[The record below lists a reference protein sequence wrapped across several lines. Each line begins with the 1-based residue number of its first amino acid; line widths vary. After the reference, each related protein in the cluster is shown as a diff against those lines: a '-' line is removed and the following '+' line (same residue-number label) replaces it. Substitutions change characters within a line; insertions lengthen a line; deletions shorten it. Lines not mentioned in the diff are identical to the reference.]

1 MNAKII
7 AIAVV
12 AIMAVAGIAA
22 VAVNMNNGNND
33 SDTVTITDSNGN
45 EVKISLPIE
54 RVCILNLHVGEYMH
68 IMGVSDKVVSADS
81 STISMANSVYGDV
94 INVGDNKKPTSEMII
109 SSTPDIVIYQPARPL
124 SDAMINSLKSNG
136 IQVVTLGCYGETMDR
151 DAEELSKLFGD
162 DAKAKLTEFF
172 SWYDAAEAKI
182 LSSAESIEKGQSFLF
197 YFASLKKYY
206 NANSEVSVTLEGFG
220 AVNALTDMG
229 IEPGSGVTSS
239 PSAEA
244 IYDYGH
250 DKGID
255 VIILR
260 SSDGKTLDAAYESF
274 IGSGGQFD
282 YNELNA
288 VKNHKVFVINTNA
301 LAGPRGVAGLAC
313 MVEALLGSSPDVSAD
328 DLMAEYNEKFGF
340 KESISP
346 CIKSFGA

>member
-1 MNAKII
+1 MNTKII

-12 AIMAVAGIAA
+12 AILAAAGIAA
-22 VAVNMNNGNND
+22 VAMNVNNGNNS
-33 SDTVTITDSNGN
+33 SDTVTINDSNGN
-45 EVKISLPIE
+45 DVKISLPIE
-54 RVCILNLHVGEYMH
+54 RVCILNLHAGEYMH

-94 INVGDNKKPTSEMII
+94 INVGDNKKPTSEIVI
-109 SSTPDIVIYQPARPL
+109 SSTPDLVIYQPARPL
-124 SDAMINSLKSNG
+124 SDALINSFTSNG
-136 IQVVTLGCYGETMDR
+136 IQVVALGCYGETMEK
-151 DAEELSKLFGD
+151 DAKELSKLFGD
-162 DAKAKLTEFF
+162 DAQTKLTEFF
-172 SWYDAAEAKI
+172 DWYDAAEAKI
-182 LSSAESIEKGQSFLF
+182 LKSAESIEKGQTFLS

-206 NANSEVSVTLEGFG
+206 NTNSEVSITLEGFG
-220 AVNALTDMG
+220 AVNALTGMG

-239 PSAEA
+239 PSPEA
-244 IYDYGH
+244 IYDYDH
-250 DKGID
+250 AKGID

-260 SSDGKTLDAAYESF
+260 STDGKTLEAAYESF
-274 IGSGGQFD
+274 ISSGDQFD
-282 YNELNA
+282 YNELSA

-313 MVEALLGSSPDVSAD
+313 MVEALLGSTPDVSAD